1 VPMIAITTKSSTS
14 VNARRRRASFE
25 TMEIPPKEKKPKR
38 KENDEKMNCLP
49 GMGGKRWPE

>member
-1 VPMIAITTKSSTS
+1 
-14 VNARRRRASFE
+14 
-25 TMEIPPKEKKPKR
+25 MEIPPKEKKPKR